1 MSDAKAML
9 AQCLDMRTLM
19 IKTKQKAIINIR
31 IGSDFNF
38 QFNNM
43 EQTVFQPKKRQSPFQ
58 VKRNFKRKVNFEWQR
73 ELDNFKIN
81 SKKPKHM

>member
-43 EQTVFQPKKRQSPFQ
+43 EQTVFEPKKKQLPNQ
-58 VKRNFKRKVNFEWQR
+58 VKRNFERKVKFEQQR
-73 ELDNFKIN
+73 ELERK
-81 SKKPKHM
+81 

>member
-43 EQTVFQPKKRQSPFQ
+43 EQIVFEPKKKQLPNQ
-58 VKRNFKRKVNFEWQR
+58 VKRNFERKVKFEQQR
-73 ELDNFKIN
+73 ELERK
-81 SKKPKHM
+81 